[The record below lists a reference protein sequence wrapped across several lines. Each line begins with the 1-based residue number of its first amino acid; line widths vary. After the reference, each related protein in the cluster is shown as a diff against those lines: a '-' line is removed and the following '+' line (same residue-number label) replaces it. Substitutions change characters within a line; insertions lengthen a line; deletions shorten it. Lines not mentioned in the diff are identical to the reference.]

1 MKYAQRAT
9 APTARAHTPRA
20 THVETTLSLRVL
32 MLLRLR
38 IHANRGHRPSA
49 LAAAA
54 AAVVRERRVSV
65 ALRTQYEATGDTI
78 AVHFADRKVIEE
90 IPKERK
96 AKYWGGWRDALSK
109 SPREYWP
116 SRLPQR

>member
-1 MKYAQRAT
+1 
-9 APTARAHTPRA
+9 
-20 THVETTLSLRVL
+20 VETTLSLRVL

-54 AAVVRERRVSV
+54 AAAAVVRERRVSV
-65 ALRTQYEATGDTI
+65 ALRTQYEATGDNI

-96 AKYWGGWRDALSK
+96 AKYWGGVMRLA
-109 SPREYWP
+109 
-116 SRLPQR
+116 SRRASTGQAGYRNGSVVML

>member
-1 MKYAQRAT
+1 M
-9 APTARAHTPRA
+9 
-20 THVETTLSLRVL
+20 ETTLSLRVL

-54 AAVVRERRVSV
+54 AAAVVRERRVSV
-65 ALRTQYEATGDTI
+65 ALRTQYEATGDNI

-96 AKYWGGWRDALSK
+96 AKYWGVV
-109 SPREYWP
+109 
-116 SRLPQR
+116 

>member
-1 MKYAQRAT
+1 
-9 APTARAHTPRA
+9 
-20 THVETTLSLRVL
+20 VETTLSLRVL

-65 ALRTQYEATGDTI
+65 ALRTQYEATGDNI

-96 AKYWGGWRDALSK
+96 AKYWGGDGVMRLA
-109 SPREYWP
+109 
-116 SRLPQR
+116 SRRASTGQAGYRNGSVVML

>member
-1 MKYAQRAT
+1 
-9 APTARAHTPRA
+9 
-20 THVETTLSLRVL
+20 VETTLSLRVL

-38 IHANRGHRPSA
+38 IQANRGHRPSA

-54 AAVVRERRVSV
+54 AAAAAVVRERRVSV
-65 ALRTQYEATGDTI
+65 VLRTQYEATGDNI

-96 AKYWGGWRDALSK
+96 AKYWGVV
-109 SPREYWP
+109 
-116 SRLPQR
+116 

>member
-1 MKYAQRAT
+1 
-9 APTARAHTPRA
+9 
-20 THVETTLSLRVL
+20 VETTLSLRVL

-38 IHANRGHRPSA
+38 IHANRGHRTSA
-49 LAAAA
+49 LAAAAA

-65 ALRTQYEATGDTI
+65 ALRTQYEATGDNI

-96 AKYWGGWRDALSK
+96 AKYWGGWCDALSK